1 MQPLDPHT
9 LFSIFEQGDEEIYQE
24 HGITD
29 VLNNPYVLMGMV
41 VRGMENYHMID
52 MVYNKRYPDEY
63 KAIKG
68 TIKSKYYNKLY
79 GYLTRMDYSKF
90 ETIYSIGNSFDI
102 NEVHTSLF
110 ELLKYFEQKE
120 EYEKCQIVKNFFDL
134 LSEEVMK
141 KVVS

>member
-63 KAIKG
+63 KAIKD

-79 GYLTRMDYSKF
+79 GYLTRIDSSKF